1 MKKKKIFT
9 LRYITSILILTILLV
24 LSVYRISVGIIH
36 WTYIVVIIL
45 VSALILISIFT
56 FILNSYIKMNTEK
69 THFRLLIIILTTVSR
84 ISIYTHIPFL
94 KATERWSFYWFYLK
108 FKSDSDLKKRLF
120 LAKVQIRSREL
131 ANQPVSEYKKV
142 EVKY

>member
-56 FILNSYIKMNTEK
+56 FILNYQE
-69 THFRLLIIILTTVSR
+69 LVSKKD
-84 ISIYTHIPFL
+84 H
-94 KATERWSFYWFYLK
+94 SF
-108 FKSDSDLKKRLF
+108 FK
-120 LAKVQIRSREL
+120 
-131 ANQPVSEYKKV
+131 
-142 EVKY
+142 